1 MQRGRRRRRGSHTL
15 HLLLLAC
22 PGRSPKTTDG
32 SFIPFTQLIPRHR
45 LLQWH
50 NLGWWVPAPSSCS
63 PPCICGVKDEGG
75 SGEYTCMGALQWGRI
90 RGDTDILLSPHSI
103 PTTGPPPCGGGD
115 WVEGLCCDNPT
126 NGTEWDRD
134 ALPLAGTN
142 LLQGSVVSWRA
153 KGGDCCVLLGRAA
166 CEAMG
171 CPPPSLFH
179 SRVLI
184 RRLHQPCGSCHT
196 RERDIKGRPG
206 CHSTCVTLGG
216 PASS

>member
-1 MQRGRRRRRGSHTL
+1 MKVGVVNT
-15 HLLLLAC
+15 
-22 PGRSPKTTDG
+22 PV
-32 SFIPFTQLIPRHR
+32 
-45 LLQWH
+45 
-50 NLGWWVPAPSSCS
+50 WVPFIGVGYEETLTSCF
-63 PPCICGVKDEGG
+63 
-75 SGEYTCMGALQWGRI
+75 
-90 RGDTDILLSPHSI
+90 LLTAI
-103 PTTGPPPCGGGD
+103 PTTDPPPCGGGD

-126 NGTEWDRD
+126 NGTEWDRG

-184 RRLHQPCGSCHT
+184 RLLHQPCGSCHT
-196 RERDIKGRPG
+196 RERDIKGRRG